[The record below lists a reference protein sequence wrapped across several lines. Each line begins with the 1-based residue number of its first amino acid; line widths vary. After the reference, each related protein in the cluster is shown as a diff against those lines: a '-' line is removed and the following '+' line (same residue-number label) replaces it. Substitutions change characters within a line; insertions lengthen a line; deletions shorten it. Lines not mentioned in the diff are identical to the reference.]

1 MNYLSLDIT
10 TCITEIKWI
19 KICTKINIQSDIRLN
34 VGQYGR
40 KKFGNVTKTAVVK
53 ISSIA
58 KKYEE
63 HIGVVI
69 S

>member
-1 MNYLSLDIT
+1 MYYGDNMV
-10 TCITEIKWI
+10 
-19 KICTKINIQSDIRLN
+19 KICTKINIQSDIWLN

-40 KKFGNVTKTAVVK
+40 KKCGNVTKTAVVK

-63 HIGVVI
+63 HIGVVLTRCV
-69 S
+69 

>member
-1 MNYLSLDIT
+1 MSVDNT
-10 TCITEIKWI
+10 TCITEITWI
-19 KICTKINIQSDIRLN
+19 KICTKINIQSDIWLN

-63 HIGVVI
+63 HIGVVLTRCV
-69 S
+69 